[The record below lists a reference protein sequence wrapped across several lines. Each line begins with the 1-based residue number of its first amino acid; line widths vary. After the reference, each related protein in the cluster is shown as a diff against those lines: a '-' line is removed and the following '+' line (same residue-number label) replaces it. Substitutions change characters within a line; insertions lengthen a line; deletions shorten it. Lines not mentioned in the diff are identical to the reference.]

1 MRLPGHM
8 LADDFIDADLLGAQA
23 NDSIR
28 RSWDIQDAA
37 ARACVTR
44 RNAEACKAA
53 LTARRRKWVS
63 EGSGRQLGDGLEKI

>member
-1 MRLPGHM
+1 M
-8 LADDFIDADLLGAQA
+8 LSDDHVDADLLGAQA

-44 RNAEACKAA
+44 RNADACKAA
-53 LTARRRKWVS
+53 LAAQLAAIGIPRRSQKAA
-63 EGSGRQLGDGLEKI
+63 G